1 MRLKQRG
8 GNAMCKGPGVEMYID
23 HLEDRKE
30 THVGKAGG
38 EKSQILC
45 RGL

>member
-1 MRLKQRG
+1 MPCAKVR
-8 GNAMCKGPGVEMYID
+8 GVEMYID